1 MRSLPSAAPISLT
14 SFLALAACAA
24 EPVGSLSPSPDAS
37 TPCTPLRGV
46 LPLTAARWTPSV
58 CGDESAASLAGRAV
72 IEVGARCDG
81 SAALVL
87 QDVSTG
93 SSALVAL
100 DAAGNTWRM
109 SNTRVQWIVGTP
121 RGWIA
126 ALATGGRSGQIIPLE
141 LPDSRTV
148 PLPGRL
154 LPFRPHGLAA
164 HASGTVAVL
173 GCDDVTRCALYAYD
187 ATPTALDEGPVVLD
201 GDALMEPPVTTRAG
215 FAVLTRRWVGDGA
228 DPSAYRVRVHRFG
241 ARGGAMGA
249 AAAWRV
255 PFEPKALVERPAD
268 LLLLGVDGDQ
278 RVRAAVLGDGGTV
291 RLLDALG
298 DARNRTRAPLDLR
311 AAREGDGT
319 VVTWTNADPDT
330 AADGDAVPV
339 VYVGDDG
346 RVEARCGPRGGRY
359 DGAFVAS
366 SPGGAIRVWNE
377 WAPGDGMGRASVAVR
392 IGRAHAP

>member
-1 MRSLPSAAPISLT
+1 M
-14 SFLALAACAA
+14 
-24 EPVGSLSPSPDAS
+24 
-37 TPCTPLRGV
+37 PLRGV
-46 LPLTAARWTPSV
+46 LPLTAARWAPSV
-58 CGDESAASLAGRAV
+58 CGDQSVASLAGRAV

-81 SAALVL
+81 SAALVV
-87 QDVSTG
+87 QDLSTG
-93 SSALVAL
+93 SSTLVAL
-100 DAAGNTWRM
+100 DAEGNTWRM

-187 ATPTALDEGPVVLD
+187 ATPVALDEGSVALD
-201 GDALMEPPVTTRAG
+201 GDALMEPPIATRAG
-215 FAVLTRRWVGDGA
+215 FAVLTRRWMGGADGA
-228 DPSAYRVRVHRFG
+228 VSYRVRVHRFG
-241 ARGGAMGA
+241 ARGAPVGA
-249 AAAWRV
+249 ASAWGV
-255 PFEPKALVERPAD
+255 PFEPKAFVERPAD

-278 RVRAAVLGDGGTV
+278 RVRAVALSGGGTV
-291 RLLDALG
+291 RLLDSLG
-298 DARNRTRAPLDLR
+298 DASNRTRAPLDLR

-330 AADGDAVPV
+330 SSDGDSVPV

-346 RVEARCGPRGGRY
+346 RVVPRCGPRGGRY
-359 DGAFVAS
+359 DGAFVV
-366 SPGGAIRVWNE
+366 GAAAGALRVWNE
-377 WAPGDGMGRASVAVR
+377 WDAGEGRTAASVR
-392 IGRAHAP
+392 IGRIPLP